1 MKLVLLFSA
10 AFVALFYFFPV
21 QALSALARIVYH

>member
-10 AFVALFYFFPV
+10 AFVALFYFYPL
-21 QALSALARIVYH
+21 QAWAAIAQLVYL